1 MNQVRLVLMQPAG
14 KRPAQPI
21 PIMMCHNGGMSRFEL
36 KMLSDGGEIALLV
49 PGDDAVMHVA
59 HVYPPL
65 EQYPLGTDRYV
76 NDRPNLFLDALDI
89 TDGNE
94 PRDDASPED
103 QERAET
109 GNSVSLRS
117 LAQRAARASAD
128 GSGNAR
134 RFKDGRDLWDK
145 ITAHAAAAVNAA
157 GAEPIVDVRRNHN
170 WKKNQPL
177 RNHGADPAAWFV
189 SHFYSRSNSRKDAF
203 FAARGMDQVFVA
215 LAEGNV
221 SANPEVVQEVE
232 RTRVARDGNADYPTY
247 AQMAK
252 LLDDSNMLVF
262 HDDASFAAWLRE
274 QGKAQD
280 VMYPDTPVDVWTEP
294 DPTADP
300 DDPGYLA
307 PHSQL
312 PAGHLANVLAPREA
326 KQ

>member
-1 MNQVRLVLMQPAG
+1 
-14 KRPAQPI
+14 
-21 PIMMCHNGGMSRFEL
+21 
-36 KMLSDGGEIALLV
+36 MLPDGGDVALLV

-65 EQYPLGTDRYV
+65 EQYPLGSDRYI

-94 PRDDASPED
+94 PRDDAGAGANAD
-103 QERAET
+103 TNADTDAQQRADA

-134 RFKDGRDLWDK
+134 RFKDGRDLWAK
-145 ITAHAAAAVNAA
+145 ITAHALAAVSTP
-157 GAEPIVDVRRNHN
+157 GAEPILDVRRNHN

-177 RNHGADPAAWFV
+177 RNHGADPGAWFV
-189 SHFYSRSNSRKDAF
+189 SRFYSRSNSRKDAF
-203 FAARGMDQVFVA
+203 FAARGMDQVFTA
-215 LAEGNV
+215 LAEGN
-221 SANPEVVQEVE
+221 AAADPEVLQEVE
-232 RTRVARDGNADYPTY
+232 RARIARDGNADYPTY

-262 HDDASFAAWLRE
+262 HDDVSFATWLRE

-312 PAGHLANVLAPREA
+312 PAGHLANVLAPRENAA
-326 KQ
+326 K